1 MAHVKLQDLP
11 TKENVV
17 TEAKQVLVKPIMAKP
32 NAIAKLFGIS
42 YSSVNRI
49 LKEYDKDNKGIDDLY
64 YSLSSTM
71 TVISITRFEEY
82 MKQRHKKWL

>member
-1 MAHVKLQDLP
+1 MPYVNLQNLP

-17 TEAKQVLVKPIMAKP
+17 TEPNQVVVKPIMAKP

-71 TVISITRFEEY
+71 TGISIPRFEEY
-82 MKQRHKKWL
+82 MKQRHKDWM